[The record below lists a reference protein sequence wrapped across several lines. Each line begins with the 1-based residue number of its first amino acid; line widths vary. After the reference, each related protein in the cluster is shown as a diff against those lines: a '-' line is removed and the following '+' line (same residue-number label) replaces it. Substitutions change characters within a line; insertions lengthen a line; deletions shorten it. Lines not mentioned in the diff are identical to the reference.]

1 MSIWDNLLRRAIS
14 PIIKESIDKFKKE
27 TVEKGLQVQEPS
39 NFYYYPPAGVGKP
52 SAANTRLYPR
62 GYSFKTL
69 RDFALYYPILRSCV
83 NYRKRQITQL
93 EWDVGPTE
101 VKFKKE
107 DVDKADKEAKQIK
120 EFLKYPTGDKSVT
133 FRTFLNRILEDILV
147 LDAVSIYRRKNLK
160 GGLYGFLPVDATTI
174 ELLLNEDGTVP
185 QPPDPAYV
193 QKIRG
198 EVKEQFTLDE
208 MVYRM
213 MNPRTNTPYGLSAV
227 ETLIITVSTA
237 LKLST
242 YNLNFLTEGN
252 VPEGFVELPKD
263 VASNQDQLRLW
274 QEAWDAMFSGNPK
287 FTRKIKF
294 LPEGMKYTPLRKSE
308 DMEFEKF
315 DKWLLLQTCS
325 VMEVAPQAIGFQFE
339 RGKGAT
345 EMEWEIG
352 KERGM
357 YPLAHFIKEI
367 MDQIIQEDLGKT
379 DFEFHW
385 NNMNP
390 TNKKE
395 EAEVFSKLVTTGAVS
410 IDEWRVGE
418 GLTPIGLAH
427 YIMTPVGPI
436 FVKDFVGASER
447 GTPLIPY
454 NYQRQGGANSTL
466 SGAKKPNVPTD
477 ASGDNNN
484 QSKPGYD
491 LNSVTPPPKKTPGQ
505 QKTDIETD
513 LHKYDREDV
522 IEELKRWKKVAV
534 KDFKAGMTP
543 RDFKSDIIDLRTQ
556 KVIKDGVR
564 SAETKEDLDSLFNP
578 LITKENDI
586 IDSVLKLHEQLSEIV
601 KNETSD
607 SHQTTTDD

>member
-1 MSIWDNLLRRAIS
+1 MSIWDTLLKKAIS
-14 PIIKESIDKFKKE
+14 PIIKESIDEFKKE
-27 TVEKGLQVQEPS
+27 TVEKSLQVQEPS
-39 NFYYYPPAGVGKP
+39 NFYYYPPAGVGR
-52 SAANTRLYPR
+52 SSSSNSRLYPR
-62 GYSFKTL
+62 GYNFKTL
-69 RDFALYYPILRSCV
+69 RDFSLYYPILRSCV

-93 EWDVGPTE
+93 EWDITPTE

-120 EFLKYPTGDKSVT
+120 EFFRYPTGDKATT

-147 LDAVSIYRRKNLK
+147 LDGVSIYRRKNLK
-160 GGLYGFLPVDATTI
+160 GGLYGFLPIDATTI
-174 ELLLNEDGTVP
+174 EMLLSEDGTVP
-185 QPPDPAYV
+185 QPPNPAYI
-193 QKIRG
+193 QKIKG
-198 EVKEQFTLDE
+198 ETTGQFTIEE
-208 MVYRM
+208 MIYRM
-213 MNPRTNTPYGLSAV
+213 MNPRTNTPYGLSPV

-252 VPEGFVELPKD
+252 VPEGFVELPKEI
-263 VASNQDQLRLW
+263 ASNQDQLRLW
-274 QEAWDAMFSGNPK
+274 QEAWDAMFSGNAK

-325 VMEVAPQAIGFQFE
+325 VMEVPPQAIGFQFE

-345 EMEWEIG
+345 EAEWEIG
-352 KERGM
+352 KERGL

-367 MDQIIQEDLGKT
+367 MDQIIQEDLKQP
-379 DFEFHW
+379 DYEFVW
-385 NNMNP
+385 TNINP

-395 EAEVFSKLVTTGAVS
+395 EADVFAKLVTTGAVS

-418 GLTPIGLAH
+418 GMTPLGLSH

-436 FVKDFVGASER
+436 MVKDFVGASER

-454 NYQRQGGANSTL
+454 NYQRQGANSTI
-466 SGAKKPNVPTD
+466 SGGKKPKVPESETP
-477 ASGDNNN
+477 SNN
-484 QSKPGYD
+484 QKPTGYD
-491 LNSVTPPPKKTPGQ
+491 PNSTPPPEKTPGQ
-505 QKTDIETD
+505 KTDVESEIQ
-513 LHKYDREDV
+513 KYSREDV
-522 IEELKRWKKVAV
+522 IEELKRWKKVAI
-534 KDFKAGMTP
+534 KDMKSGIVP

-564 SAETKEDLDSLFNP
+564 SARTKEDLDGLFNP
-578 LITKENDI
+578 LISKENDI
-586 IDSVLKLHEQLSEIV
+586 MESVLKLHEQLSEIV
-601 KNETSD
+601 KHETPNSN
-607 SHQTTTDD
+607 QITPDD